1 MRNGG
6 VIYGRKSVNIPGVAI
21 DLPSVTERDARF
33 INWAIDMDVDFIAHS
48 FVRKKEDVLA
58 VKELIKRRNSSI
70 KIISKIENKEG
81 VDNID
86 ETLDETYGI
95 MVARGDL
102 GVEIPAE
109 QIPVA
114 QRLLVSKCI
123 ESKKPVI
130 IATQMLQYDESH
142 TRRPTRSRDQRRGQC
157 LTSAWTP

>member
-1 MRNGG
+1 M
-6 VIYGRKSVNIPGVAI
+6 AI

-86 ETLDETYGI
+86 EILDETYGI

-123 ESKKPVI
+123 ESKNRSS
-130 IATQMLQYDESH
+130 L
-142 TRRPTRSRDQRRGQC
+142 RPRCCIR
-157 LTSAWTP
+157 